1 MPRRARTWTIV
12 ALLLLSAQ
20 GAVLVV
26 SGSGA
31 GAPGPRAFGAL
42 ALAAAGAAV
51 VALRAGAPRRR
62 ALGLAAAA
70 ALLLG
75 GLWLAVPPDVGRDDR
90 WERERQAGLDA
101 ELRRVQAVVPRLAVQ
116 ADSLVAAGVRAFGD
130 GGGPDLAALRKH
142 WRERVPGGDRFPLAL
157 AVWRDGER
165 LDWSGELE
173 PFPLDGAVR
182 AVREGRDG
190 WYWRGAA
197 AAGDDLLE
205 WQVRLVASDGSG
217 LPPGVDSAR
226 LVEAAAPSQA
236 GWQGNARRG
245 LWRVADIALDSNPG
259 DMALTFLRLNYVVPP
274 RAADRSGDA
283 ARTMVAI
290 LLLWTAAVAGLG
302 RSLAGAAGAV
312 GGLILGRALW
322 LPAGLVAWMR
332 QAFPGAVVDRGPGS
346 LGSLMDPTYF
356 ATRWGGGLFATALDA
371 LISCALLAAV
381 LALAT
386 SAFRR
391 LARTE
396 GAPRRYRVLALLTG
410 GVAVE
415 MLWLLAQ
422 LATNLAEGAN
432 ARLIGPK
439 VPLGQLS
446 FWILHLALLLPSLGL
461 ATWLVGA
468 VDALRGRRG
477 AGPAYLVGAVL
488 GAALLAVT
496 GSWRLDETAL
506 AAWVVP
512 PAAAVL
518 AALAW
523 WGGRWRPEADDPVR
537 RLAWLLPVLVAV
549 AWNYVSLARG
559 YAAGEAAWL
568 QAKADEIVQPQQDW
582 VRFLMEDLLAEISVS
597 AAELRDVPDAHAP
610 DAAALWRHWSA
621 YTLWREAHIDELR
634 LPCLLELLDDEGAS
648 VSRFASGFFRDQGYE
663 ISSRSAWES
672 GRPLN
677 LGPGR
682 TAPLYL
688 QTESRRYAAGDER
701 VLRGEVSGP
710 GGEGWIS
717 LELPAKSLRCS
728 TLLDRLSGADVD
740 AVAGS
745 YAPRLEVDQPLLLM
759 RGDARGWRDTGGSP
773 APDSSSE
780 PAIARLRAD
789 GGWGRVRVEGQL
801 YRCLWRDGDGG
812 EGFLLGVRVPSFGDR
827 LLDLSRLALLDL
839 LLAGGL
845 GLIVLVAAVIV
856 RRRAPEGL
864 GFQER
869 FLAVSL
875 VLGLLPLLLAG
886 TFIDRL
892 SREWLAEGA
901 RDVARGGMEA
911 AEEQLQG
918 LLAEQARALAASD
931 YIADLL
937 ASRLSGQRPLGPFS
951 SRQGMLFAADG
962 ELLLDETLND
972 LDRGEAALLLEQARS
987 SSLVLVRDDLGVYLG
1002 TLIPVDL
1009 SAVPADTAAGDEES
1023 PEGPVARRRDG
1034 WFFYRQRV
1042 DTDLMSGLGE
1052 VIQGEATLYAGG
1064 EALLASHPEQVFAGR
1079 TPLVLAASTLE
1090 RLRRQPGNIHVQ
1102 PTPGRP
1108 HAWTGILSLP
1118 ALSFDEATGSLR
1130 LGRLPAALAVT
1141 FSARARDF
1149 AGQSERTVL
1158 FLAGLATLIFVT
1170 AALLA
1175 LVLTWKIFD
1184 PVRVLVAATRRLA
1197 AGDFAAPLPEP
1208 GRDEVGRLSASFG
1221 AMRDDLRTA
1230 QRALAERERFLARLL
1245 ERVPVGVAVFD
1256 ADARVVTV
1264 NPAARSIIEAF
1275 YAGDAAPAGP
1285 ADADAHAVRLLEG
1298 FRARIPE
1305 ESGEAELTAQGRS
1318 RTLRGRLAPLDLPGG
1333 RRDRMLVFE
1342 DVTEF
1347 LENQRL
1353 AMNAQ
1358 LARQVA
1364 HEIKNPLTPIQLSVQ
1379 FLQQAWRDRAE
1390 NLDELL
1396 EATVRQVL
1404 EQVELLRTI
1413 ATEFSLL
1420 GRPDTPPGAPVS
1432 FPAVVRGVVARYRT
1446 PGGGGPDVAG
1456 LERDDVPLVLGH
1468 ADSLAKVVGNLLEN
1482 SLQAAAGRAP
1492 LSVTVD
1498 WRVTPDAVTLLWADN
1513 GPGLSPEVADRLFD
1527 LYFST
1532 KSRGTGLGLSICR
1545 NLLTLMQGSI
1555 SLGNRPDA
1563 AGALAEVT
1571 LPRADARPAPRT

>member
-1 MPRRARTWTIV
+1 MPRRARTWTAV
-12 ALLLLSAQ
+12 ALLLLLGQ
-20 GAVLVV
+20 GVVLAVA
-26 SGSGA
+26 GA
-31 GAPGPRAFGAL
+31 AAPGPRAVGAL
-42 ALAAAGAAV
+42 ALAAAVAAGI
-51 VALRAGAPRRR
+51 ALRAGAPRRR
-62 ALGLAAAA
+62 ALRLGAAAS
-70 ALLLG
+70 LLLG
-75 GLWLAVPPDVGRDDR
+75 GLWLAAPPDAGRDDR
-90 WERERQAGLDA
+90 WERERQTGLDA
-101 ELRRVQAVVPRLAVQ
+101 ELRRVQAVVPRLAAM
-116 ADSLVAAGVRAFGD
+116 ADSLVAAEARGLREGAV
-130 GGGPDLAALRKH
+130 PDLAALRRS
-142 WRERVPGGDRFPLAL
+142 WEGRVPGGDRFPLAL
-157 AVWRDGER
+157 AIWRDGER

-173 PFPLDGAVR
+173 PFPLGGGAR
-182 AVREGRDG
+182 EVREGRAG
-190 WYWRGAA
+190 WYWRGTTEV
-197 AAGDDLLE
+197 GGDLLE
-205 WQVRLVASDGSG
+205 WQVRLLAADGTG
-217 LPPGVDSAR
+217 LPPGVASAG
-226 LVEAAAPSQA
+226 LVEAVAPAQA

-245 LWRVADIALDSNPG
+245 LWRVADIALDSAPG
-259 DMALTFLRLNYVVPP
+259 DMGLTFLRLNYAAPP
-274 RAADRSGDA
+274 RAADRSAAA
-283 ARTMVAI
+283 ARATAAILALWAVAI
-290 LLLWTAAVAGLG
+290 AGFG
-302 RSLAGAAGAV
+302 RSLAGTAGAV
-312 GGLILGRALW
+312 
-322 LPAGLVAWMR
+322 AGLVFGRMLWLLAGLAAWLR
-332 QAFPGAVVDRGPGS
+332 QAFPAAAADHGPGS
-346 LGSLMDPTYF
+346 PGSLLDPTYF
-356 ATRWGGGLFATALDA
+356 ATRWGGGLFATTLDA
-371 LISCALLAAV
+371 LLTCALLALV
-381 LALAT
+381 LAAAARAWRHLRGGDAAGA
-386 SAFRR
+386 SRR
-391 LARTE
+391 I
-396 GAPRRYRVLALLTG
+396 GALALLSG
-410 GVAVE
+410 GFAVA
-415 MLWLLAQ
+415 MLWLLAE
-422 LATNLAEGAN
+422 LAIHLAEGAN
-432 ARLIGPK
+432 ARLVGPK
-439 VPLGQLS
+439 VQLGHLS
-446 FWILHLALLLPSLGL
+446 FWILHLALLMPSLGL
-461 ATWLVGA
+461 AAWLAGA
-468 VDALRGRRG
+468 VDGLRGRRG
-477 AGPAYLVGAVL
+477 AGPAYLAGAVL
-488 GAALLAVT
+488 GAVVLAAT
-496 GSWRLDETAL
+496 GAGGNGGASV
-506 AAWVVP
+506 AAWVVA

-523 WGGRWRPEADDPVR
+523 WGGRWRPAADDPVR

-582 VRFLMEDLLAEISVS
+582 VRFLLEDLLAEISVS

-621 YTLWREAHIDELR
+621 YTLWREARIDELR
-634 LPCLLELLDDEGAS
+634 LPCLLELLDDEGAP

-663 ISSRSAWES
+663 IGSRSAWES

-682 TAPLYL
+682 SAPLYL
-688 QTESRRYAAGDER
+688 QTESRRYAAGDEH
-701 VLRGEVSGP
+701 VLRGEVAGP
-710 GGEGWIS
+710 GGAGWIS
-717 LELPAKSLRCS
+717 LELPARSLRCA
-728 TLLDRLSGADVD
+728 TLLDRLSGADLD
-740 AVAGS
+740 AAPGGYV
-745 YAPRLEVDQPLLLM
+745 PRLEVDQPLLLM

-773 APDSSSE
+773 APDGGSE
-780 PAIARLRAD
+780 AAIARLRAD

-812 EGFLLGVRVPSFGDR
+812 EGFLLGVRIPGFGDR

-845 GLIVLVAAVIV
+845 GLIALAVSLAL
-856 RRRAPEGL
+856 RRRVPGGL

-937 ASRLSGQRPLGPFS
+937 ASRLSGQRPLGPFAT
-951 SRQGMLFAADG
+951 RQGMIFAADG
-962 ELLLDETLND
+962 ELLLDETLSD

-1009 SAVPADTAAGDEES
+1009 SEAPTDTVADD
-1023 PEGPVARRRDG
+1023 GPVARRRDG

-1042 DTDLMSGLGE
+1042 DTDLMSGLGD

-1079 TPLVLAASTLE
+1079 TPLVLAASTLD

-1118 ALSFDEATGSLR
+1118 ALSFDDAGSLR

-1184 PVRVLVAATRRLA
+1184 PVRVLVDATRRLA
-1197 AGDFAAPLPEP
+1197 AGDFTAPLPEP
-1208 GRDEVGRLSASFG
+1208 GSDEVGRLSASFG

-1230 QRALAERERFLARLL
+1230 QQALAERERFLARLL

-1256 ADARVVTV
+1256 ADDRVVTV
-1264 NPAARSIIEAF
+1264 NPAARAIIEAYF
-1275 YAGDAAPAGP
+1275 AGDGPPPDPAG
-1285 ADADAHAVRLLEG
+1285 ADERAARLLAG
-1298 FRARIPE
+1298 FRGRIPE
-1305 ESGEAELTAQGRS
+1305 EPGEAELTAPDRP
-1318 RTLRGRLAPLDLPGG
+1318 RTLRGRLASLDLPGG
-1333 RRDRMLVFE
+1333 RRDRLLVFE

-1347 LENQRL
+1347 LENRRL

-1379 FLQQAWRDRAE
+1379 FLQQAWRDRAD
-1390 NLDELL
+1390 NLDEVL

-1420 GRPDTPPGAPVS
+1420 GRPDTPPGVPVS

-1446 PGGGGPDVAG
+1446 PGGGGPDVSG

-1482 SLQAAAGRAP
+1482 SLQAAAGRSP
-1492 LSVTVD
+1492 LAVSVG
-1498 WRVTPDAVTLLWADN
+1498 WRVTPQAVTLLWADN

-1555 SLGNRPDA
+1555 TLGNRPDA

>member
-1 MPRRARTWTIV
+1 LPSRARTWTSV
-12 ALLLLSAQ
+12 AALLLLAQ
-20 GAVLVV
+20 GVVLAVT
-26 SGSGA
+26 GAGA
-31 GAPGPRAFGAL
+31 GAPGPRLWGAL
-42 ALAAAGAAV
+42 APAAAGAAV
-51 VALRAGAPRRR
+51 LALRAGAPRRR
-62 ALGLAAAA
+62 ALRLSAAAS
-70 ALLLG
+70 LLLG
-75 GLWLAVPPDVGRDDR
+75 GLWLAAPPDAGRDDR
-90 WERERQAGLDA
+90 WVQARQADLDT
-101 ELRRVQAVVPRLAVQ
+101 ELRRVQAVVPRLAAR
-116 ADSLVAAGVRAFGD
+116 ADSLVAVGVRDLRD
-130 GGGPDLAALRKH
+130 GAAPDLASLRRR
-142 WRERVPGGDRFPLAL
+142 WRDDVPGGDRFPLAL
-157 AVWRDGER
+157 ALWRDGER
-165 LDWSGELE
+165 MDWSGDLE
-173 PFPLDGAVR
+173 PFPLDGAGQT
-182 AVREGRDG
+182 VREGRAG
-190 WYWRGAA
+190 WYWRGATA
-197 AAGDDLLE
+197 VGDDLLE
-205 WQVRLVASDGSG
+205 WQVRLIAVDGSG
-217 LPPGVDSAR
+217 LPPGVASAR
-226 LVEAAAPSQA
+226 LVEAAAPA
-236 GWQGNARRG
+236 RADWQGDARRG
-245 LWRVADIALDSNPG
+245 LVRVADIALDSSPS
-259 DMALTFLRLNYVVPP
+259 DMVLTFLRLDYAVPP
-274 RAADRSGDA
+274 RIADRSDAA

-290 LLLWTAAVAGLG
+290 LLLWAAAAAGLG
-302 RSLAGAAGAV
+302 RSLAGAPGAV
-312 GGLILGRALW
+312 AGLVLSRALW
-322 LPAGLVAWMR
+322 LFAGLVAWLR
-332 QAFPGAVVDRGPGS
+332 QAFPDATADRGPGAV
-346 LGSLMDPTYF
+346 GSLLDPTYF
-356 ATRWGGGLFATALDA
+356 ATRWGGGLFASALDA
-371 LISCALLAAV
+371 LLTCALAAV
-381 LALAT
+381 VLAT
-386 SAFRR
+386 AAAGFRR
-391 LARTE
+391 FRS
-396 GAPRRYRVLALLTG
+396 GRVAGSRGRDRSLVL
-410 GVAVE
+410 VAAVAAVG
-415 MLWLLAQ
+415 MLWLLAE
-422 LATNLAEGAN
+422 LATHLAEGAN

-439 VPLGQLS
+439 VPLGHLA
-446 FWILHLALLLPSLGL
+446 FWVLHLSLLLPALGL
-461 ATWLVGA
+461 AAWLVGA
-468 VDALRGRRG
+468 VDGLR
-477 AGPAYLVGAVL
+477 
-488 GAALLAVT
+488 
-496 GSWRLDETAL
+496 
-506 AAWVVP
+506 
-512 PAAAVL
+512 
-518 AALAW
+518 
-523 WGGRWRPEADDPVR
+523 GRWRPAADDPVR
-537 RLAWLLPVLVAV
+537 RLAWLLPVLAAA
-549 AWNYVSLARG
+549 AWNYVALARG

-568 QAKADEIVQPQQDW
+568 QAKAVEIVQPQQDW
-582 VRFLMEDLLAEISVS
+582 VRFLMEDLLAELSVS

-621 YTLWREAHIDELR
+621 YTLWREARIDELR
-634 LPCLLELLDDEGAS
+634 LPCLLELLDDDGVP

-663 ISSRSAWES
+663 IGSRSAWES
-672 GRPLN
+672 GRPLS

-682 TAPLYL
+682 SAPLYL
-688 QTESRRYAAGDER
+688 QTESRRYAAGDEH
-701 VLRGEVSGP
+701 VLRGEVAGP
-710 GGEGWIS
+710 GGAGWIS
-717 LELPAKSLRCS
+717 LELPARSLRCA

-740 AVAGS
+740 AAAGG
-745 YAPRLEVDQPLLLM
+745 YTPRLEVDQPLLLM
-759 RGDARGWRDTGGSP
+759 RGDARGWRDTGGAP
-773 APDSSSE
+773 APDSGSE
-780 PAIARLRAD
+780 AAIARLRAV
-789 GGWGRVRVEGQL
+789 GGWGRVRLEGQP

-812 EGFLLGVRVPSFGDR
+812 EGFLLGVRIPSFGDR

-845 GLIVLVAAVIV
+845 GSVALVAALLL
-856 RRRAPEGL
+856 RRRTPGGL

-951 SRQGMLFAADG
+951 SRQGMIFTADG
-962 ELLLDETLND
+962 DLLLDETLSD
-972 LDRGEAALLLEQARS
+972 LDRDEAALLLEQARS
-987 SSLVLVRDDLGVYLG
+987 SSLVLIRDDRGVYLG

-1009 SAVPADTAAGDEES
+1009 SAAPADTADGDGSS
-1023 PEGPVARRRDG
+1023 PDGPVARRRDG

-1042 DTDLMSGLGE
+1042 DTDLMSGLGD

-1064 EALLASHPEQVFAGR
+1064 EALLSSHPEQVFAGR
-1079 TPLVLAASTLE
+1079 TPLVLAAPTLD

-1108 HAWTGILSLP
+1108 HAWTGLLSLP
-1118 ALSFDEATGSLR
+1118 ALSFEDATGSLR

-1149 AGQSERTVL
+1149 AGQGERTVL

-1184 PVRVLVAATRRLA
+1184 PVRVLVEATRRLA

-1208 GRDEVGRLSASFG
+1208 GRDEIGRLSASFG
-1221 AMRDDLRTA
+1221 AMRDDLQTA

-1256 ADARVVTV
+1256 ADDRVVTV
-1264 NPAARSIIEAF
+1264 NPAARAIIDAF
-1275 YAGDAAPAGP
+1275 YDGDASPAGP
-1285 ADADAHAVRLLEG
+1285 ADADARASRLLAG
-1298 FRARIPE
+1298 FRGRIPE
-1305 ESGEAELTAQGRS
+1305 EPGEAELTAPGRS

-1446 PGGGGPDVAG
+1446 PGGGGPEVAG

-1482 SLQAAAGRAP
+1482 SLQATAGRAP
-1492 LSVTVD
+1492 LAVSVG
-1498 WRVTPDAVTLLWADN
+1498 WRVTPDTVTLLWADN

-1555 SLGNRPDA
+1555 TLGDRPDG

-1571 LPRADARPAPRT
+1571 LPRADARPAPRA